1 MMVTLFNTSILT
13 AFGAYRYEPLSLD
26 DARRL
31 VAEGF
36 VSAIGHESTAR
47 MLSEL
52 LGVAVEARRVD
63 YQQQIGERAIVFKL
77 KRRLPEGAILTAEE
91 IQAIGYEFGLLTR
104 TE

>member
-1 MMVTLFNTSILT
+1 MVALLNTSILT
-13 AFGAYRYEPLSLD
+13 AFGAYRYEPLALEE
-26 DARRL
+26 ARRL
-31 VAEGF
+31 AAGGF

-52 LGVAVEARRVD
+52 LGMAVAVRRDD
-63 YQQQIGERAIVFKL
+63 YQQQIGEQAVVFKL
-77 KRRLPEGAILTAEE
+77 KRRPPEGAILTVEE